1 MSVLDHGPGLPAGFD
16 PGGCKGLG
24 TKIVLALVK
33 QIGGELKI
41 MPGDNGR
48 GTKVTVLFR

>member
-1 MSVLDHGPGLPAGFD
+1 MPAEFD
-16 PGGCKGLG
+16 PARCKGLG
-24 TKIVLALVK
+24 TKIVLTLVK

-48 GTKVTVLFR
+48 GTKFTVIF